1 MSEIYWITRLEA
13 INVLFGVMIAIS
25 IITFIINWIVNL
37 VDDYNPIGWRK
48 CRIALFIIGV
58 LGATFVPTKSDMLLI
73 LGVGSTIDYVQ
84 SNDTINQLPDK
95 CVDALNAWVDS
106 LNDDNNNNK

>member
-1 MSEIYWITRLEA
+1 MTEIYWITRLEA
-13 INVLFGVMIAIS
+13 INVLFGVIIVIS
-25 IITFIINWIVNL
+25 IIISIINFLTNYEEERSV
-37 VDDYNPIGWRK
+37 IGWRK

-73 LGVGSTIDYVQ
+73 LGVGTTIDYVQ

-106 LNDDNNNNK
+106 LSDDNNNNK

>member
-1 MSEIYWITRLEA
+1 MTEIYWITRLEA
-13 INVLFGVMIAIS
+13 VNVLFEFMIAIS
-25 IITFIINWIVNL
+25 AATFIINWFVNL
-37 VDDYNPIGWRK
+37 VNDSHSISWQK

-58 LGATFVPTKSDMLLI
+58 LGVTFVPTKSDMLLI
-73 LGVGSTIDYVQ
+73 LGVGTTIDYVQ
-84 SNDTINQLPDK
+84 SNDNINKLPDK

>member
-1 MSEIYWITRLEA
+1 MTEIYWITRLEA
-13 INVLFGVMIAIS
+13 INVLFKIIIFIS
-25 IITFIINWIVNL
+25 IIISIINFLTKVEQNRS
-37 VDDYNPIGWRK
+37 VIGWRK
-48 CRIALFIIGV
+48 CRVALFIIGV

-73 LGVGSTIDYVQ
+73 LGVGTTIDYVQ

-106 LNDDNNNNK
+106 LSDDNNNNK

>member
-1 MSEIYWITRLEA
+1 MTEIYWITRLEA
-13 INVLFGVMIAIS
+13 INVLFEFMITIP
-25 IITFIINWIVNL
+25 IIILIINFVANF
-37 VDDYNPIGWRK
+37 VENRSVIGWRK

-73 LGVGSTIDYVQ
+73 LGVGTTIDYVQ
-84 SNDTINQLPDK
+84 SNDTINKLPDK

-106 LNDDNNNNK
+106 LSDDNNNNK

>member
-1 MSEIYWITRLEA
+1 MTEIYWITRLEA
-13 INVLFGVMIAIS
+13 INVLFWLMILIP
-25 IITFIINWIVNL
+25 ITMLIINFLVNL
-37 VDDYNPIGWRK
+37 AENCSVIGWRK
-48 CRIALFIIGV
+48 CRIASFIIGV

-95 CVDALNAWVDS
+95 CVDALNAWVES

>member
-1 MSEIYWITRLEA
+1 MTEIYWITRLEA

-25 IITFIINWIVNL
+25 IITFIINWIVNFM
-37 VDDYNPIGWRK
+37 DDYNPIGWRK
-48 CRIALFIIGV
+48 CRVALFIIGV

-84 SNDTINQLPDK
+84 SNDNINQLPDK

-106 LNDDNNNNK
+106 LSDDNNNNK

>member
-1 MSEIYWITRLEA
+1 M
-13 INVLFGVMIAIS
+13 
-25 IITFIINWIVNL
+25 
-37 VDDYNPIGWRK
+37 DDYNPIGWRK

-73 LGVGSTIDYVQ
+73 LGVGTTIDYVQ
-84 SNDTINQLPDK
+84 SNDTINKLPDK

-106 LNDDNNNNK
+106 LSDDNNNNK

>member
-1 MSEIYWITRLEA
+1 MTEIYWITRLEA
-13 INVLFGVMIAIS
+13 INVLFGFMIAIS
-25 IITFIINWIVNL
+25 IITFIINWIVNFM
-37 VDDYNPIGWRK
+37 DDYNPIGWRK

-106 LNDDNNNNK
+106 LSDDNNNNK

>member
-1 MSEIYWITRLEA
+1 MTEIYWITRLEA
-13 INVLFGVMIAIS
+13 INVLFGFMIAIS
-25 IITFIINWIVNL
+25 ITTFIYNWLDNL
-37 VDDYNPIGWRK
+37 MNDSHPIGWRK

-84 SNDTINQLPDK
+84 SNNTINQLPDK